1 MKKLTDEE
9 LIELAIQEFTQYE
22 ESTSFDVPFYQQ
34 IHSII
39 DGKNK
44 VYLSH
49 LYYHYKK
56 WSIDPVEFRMF
67 CDTINIKRRTK
78 DAIFIDKAFCTIDL
92 DKNLGNYV
100 KSKKNRKKETRV
112 G

>member
-44 VYLSH
+44 VYLSLIH
-49 LYYHYKK
+49 
-56 WSIDPVEFRMF
+56 I
-67 CDTINIKRRTK
+67 
-78 DAIFIDKAFCTIDL
+78 
-92 DKNLGNYV
+92 
-100 KSKKNRKKETRV
+100 
-112 G
+112 